1 MKTEVSYVKSPQR
14 RGTSE
19 DWPLDLRWKAQIK
32 SSTTPKWYAAGTLG
46 SKIKGRD
53 LKKSRSPWI
62 HPIHDT
68 PRFIETKG
76 YAKSNRGHPY
86 LICRS
91 GFISS
96 RFNPSRLLLDQRL
109 DASHYPPPRQHLS
122 RGGGAQPMRRRH
134 RRCTRHITPARYS
147 SIPCDHYKV
156 EAMANTTEVIIPVN
170 VEA

>member
-14 RGTSE
+14 RGTGE

-32 SSTTPKWYAAGTLG
+32 SSTTPNRYAAGTLG
-46 SKIKGRD
+46 FEIKGRD

-68 PRFIETKG
+68 RPRFIETKG

-86 LICRS
+86 LIRRS

-96 RFNPSRLLLDQRL
+96 RSNPSRLILDQRPVSNRYISSNP
-109 DASHYPPPRQHLS
+109 DRPIRSDGKDPIQ
-122 RGGGAQPMRRRH
+122 RRVTH
-134 RRCTRHITPARYS
+134 
-147 SIPCDHYKV
+147 
-156 EAMANTTEVIIPVN
+156 
-170 VEA
+170 

>member
-1 MKTEVSYVKSPQR
+1 
-14 RGTSE
+14 
-19 DWPLDLRWKAQIK
+19 LRWKAQIK
-32 SSTTPKWYAAGTLG
+32 SSTTLNRYATGTLG

-68 PRFIETKG
+68 RPRFIETKG
-76 YAKSNRGHPY
+76 YTKSNRGHPY
-86 LICRS
+86 LIRRS

-96 RFNPSRLLLDQRL
+96 RSNPSRLLLDQRL

-122 RGGGAQPMRRRH
+122 RGAAAQPMRRRH
-134 RRCTRHITPARYS
+134 RRCTRHITPTCYS
-147 SIPCDHYKV
+147 SIPCDHYEV
-156 EAMANTTEVIIPVN
+156 EAMANTTEVIIPAN